1 MKRDDIINSF
11 EYKVSREA
19 VERAKDGIDIP
30 SFEDGA
36 EFAQKLIYSNV
47 IEWLYDQACR
57 GWIEDVEVEKFV
69 DKFKKHFGYDTR
81 CAQL

>member
-1 MKRDDIINSF
+1 MERNDIINSF

-36 EFAQKLIYSNV
+36 EFAQKLIYNAV
-47 IEWLYDQACR
+47 VEWLYDQACQ
-57 GWIEDVEVEKFV
+57 GWIEDVEVDIFV
-69 DKFKKHFGYDTR
+69 NRFKKDFG
-81 CAQL
+81 L

>member
-1 MKRDDIINSF
+1 MERNDIINSF

-47 IEWLYDQACR
+47 IKWLEHMFPAAAPA
-57 GWIEDVEVEKFV
+57 GLIT
-69 DKFKKHFGYDTR
+69 KFKKDFN
-81 CAQL
+81 L